1 MPRRPRRRPIRRRG
15 YRTRFRGRYNRR
27 RRLNMSRSV
36 LPLARL
42 RIRPSRYRLPIGG
55 FPSRRTTVLR
65 YVEDFSL
72 DPGNATNAVQVFSSN
87 NLYDPNYSGGGHQP
101 MYFDNYAQLY
111 SKYKVNSATITF
123 ICLSNHIVNT
133 STESVT
139 SGTSS
144 GTNQFFAANERA
156 ARMFILM
163 DNSPTDYPTKLD
175 TLIEEGNPK
184 LRWKYAPQNTSG
196 RMHKVV
202 QRCIPHKLLN
212 LSFKDDTLSALTGA
226 GPSNQIYF
234 ICGVDSMP
242 NANAD
247 AMRYQV
253 IITYNVTFFDFIQN
267 QTQN

>member
-15 YRTRFRGRYNRR
+15 YRTRMRGRYNRR
-27 RRLNMSRSV
+27 RRLNAARSLMS
-36 LPLARL
+36 LGRL
-42 RIRPSRYRLPIGG
+42 RVRVPRYRLPIGG

-72 DPGNATNAVQVFSSN
+72 DPGNGNSAVNVFAVN
-87 NLYDPNYSGGGHQP
+87 NLFDPNYTGSGHQP
-101 MYFDNYAQLY
+101 MFFDNYAQLY

-123 ICLSNHIVNT
+123 VCLSNHIVNT
-133 STESVT
+133 TTESL
-139 SGTSS
+139 SGGSS
-144 GTNQFFAANERA
+144 ILTNQFFAANERA

-163 DNSPTDYPTKLD
+163 DNSPTDYPADLD
-175 TLIEEGNPK
+175 NLIEEGNPK
-184 LRWKYAPQNTSG
+184 LRWKYAPQNTTG

-212 LSFKDDTLSALTGA
+212 LSFRDDTLSANTTDA
-226 GPSNQIYF
+226 PSNKMYF

-247 AMRYQV
+247 SMRYQV
-253 IITYNVTFFDFIQN
+253 IITYNVTFFDFIGN